1 MNDFFL
7 LNNES
12 LPYVFVDQNIEIKQ
26 ILVKDLNR
34 FAQFSGPI
42 KKLESYSV
50 ETITPLIQTNM
61 LQIMGVVSLTTSLDP
76 ISFSEQLEKA
86 VVIADLLLKIIEVNN
101 DVFKK
106 QPKSENENEN
116 EKGSSWFK
124 AFSYLINHGH
134 RHDEILNM
142 TYGAFIKYLNAAQA
156 IERQQI
162 KSYAIATRVA
172 NNAKQQGW
180 DKYLKQLDR

>member
-26 ILVKDLNR
+26 ILVKDFNR
-34 FAQFSGPI
+34 FAQYSGPI

-76 ISFSEQLEKA
+76 NSFSEQLENA
-86 VVIADLLLKIIEVNN
+86 VVIANLLLKIIEVNN

-106 QPKSENENEN
+106 EHKNEN

-172 NNAKQQGW
+172 KNAKQQGW
-180 DKYLKQLDR
+180 DKYLKQLNG

>member
-34 FAQFSGPI
+34 FSQFSGPI

-50 ETITPLIQTNM
+50 ETIKPLIQTNM

-76 ISFSEQLEKA
+76 NSFSEQLEKIVA
-86 VVIADLLLKIIEVNN
+86 IADLVLKIIEVNN

-106 QPKSENENEN
+106 EPKSKN

-124 AFSYLINHGH
+124 AFSYLVSHGH

-142 TYGAFIKYLNAAQA
+142 TYGAFMNYLKEAQA
-156 IERQQI
+156 LERQQI

-180 DKYLKQLDR
+180 DKYLKQLDG

>member
-12 LPYVFVDQNIEIKQ
+12 LPYVLVDQNIEIKQ

-61 LQIMGVVSLTTSLDP
+61 LQVMGVVSLTTSLDP
-76 ISFSEQLEKA
+76 NCFSEHLENTVA
-86 VVIADLLLKIIEVNN
+86 IADLMLKIIEVNN

-106 QPKSENENEN
+106 EPKSEN

-142 TYGAFIKYLNAAQA
+142 TYGAFLKYLNAAQA

-172 NNAKQQGW
+172 KNAKQQGW
-180 DKYLKQLDR
+180 DKYLKQLNG

>member
-26 ILVKDLNR
+26 ILVKDLNHISQ
-34 FAQFSGPI
+34 FAGPI

-50 ETITPLIQTNM
+50 ETITPLIQTNI

-76 ISFSEQLEKA
+76 NSFSEQLENA
-86 VVIADLLLKIIEVNN
+86 VVIANLLLKIIEVNN

-106 QPKSENENEN
+106 EPKSEN

-142 TYGAFIKYLNAAQA
+142 TYGAFLKYLNAAQA

-180 DKYLKQLDR
+180 DKYLKQLNS

>member
-34 FAQFSGPI
+34 FSQFAGPI

-61 LQIMGVVSLTTSLDP
+61 LQVMGVVSLTTSLDP
-76 ISFSEQLEKA
+76 NCFSEHLENTVA
-86 VVIADLLLKIIEVNN
+86 IADLMLKIIEVNN

-106 QPKSENENEN
+106 EPKSENG
-116 EKGSSWFK
+116 KGSSWFK

-142 TYGAFIKYLNAAQA
+142 TYGAFLKYLNAAQA

-180 DKYLKQLDR
+180 DKYLKQLNG

>member
-34 FAQFSGPI
+34 FSQFAGPI
-42 KKLESYSV
+42 KMLESYSV

-61 LQIMGVVSLTTSLDP
+61 VQIMGVVSLTTSLDP
-76 ISFSEQLEKA
+76 NSFTEQLENA
-86 VVIADLLLKIIEVNN
+86 VVIANLLLKIIEVNI
-101 DVFKK
+101 DVFMKE
-106 QPKSENENEN
+106 PKSEN

-124 AFSYLINHGH
+124 AFSYLIKHGH

-142 TYGAFIKYLNAAQA
+142 TYGAFMNYLKEAQA
-156 IERQQI
+156 LERQQI

-180 DKYLKQLDR
+180 DKYLKQLNS

>member
-34 FAQFSGPI
+34 FSQFSGPI

-76 ISFSEQLEKA
+76 NSFSEQLENA

-106 QPKSENENEN
+106 EPKSENE
-116 EKGSSWFK
+116 KASSWFK

-142 TYGAFIKYLNAAQA
+142 TYGAFLKYLNAAQA

-180 DKYLKQLDR
+180 DKYLKQLNG

>member
-26 ILVKDLNR
+26 ILVKDLNHFSQ
-34 FAQFSGPI
+34 FAGPI

-50 ETITPLIQTNM
+50 ETITPLIQTNT

-76 ISFSEQLEKA
+76 NSFSEQLENTVA
-86 VVIADLLLKIIEVNN
+86 LADLVLKIIEVNI
-101 DVFKK
+101 DVFRKEL
-106 QPKSENENEN
+106 KSEN

-180 DKYLKQLDR
+180 DKYLKQLNG

>member
-34 FAQFSGPI
+34 FSQFAGPI
-42 KKLESYSV
+42 KNLESYSV
-50 ETITPLIQTNM
+50 ETITPLIQTNT

-76 ISFSEQLEKA
+76 NCFSEQLENA
-86 VVIADLLLKIIEVNN
+86 VVIANLLLKIIEVNN
-101 DVFKK
+101 DVFKRE
-106 QPKSENENEN
+106 PKSEN

-124 AFSYLINHGH
+124 AFSYLIKYGH

-142 TYGAFIKYLNAAQA
+142 TYGAFLKYLNAVQA

-162 KSYAIATRVA
+162 KSFAIATRVA

-180 DKYLKQLDR
+180 DKYIKQLDG

>member
-61 LQIMGVVSLTTSLDP
+61 LQVMGAVSLTTSLDP
-76 ISFSEQLEKA
+76 NCFSEHLENTVA
-86 VVIADLLLKIIEVNN
+86 IADLLLKIIEVNN

-106 QPKSENENEN
+106 EPKSEN

-180 DKYLKQLDR
+180 DKYLKQLNS

>member
-12 LPYVFVDQNIEIKQ
+12 LLYVFVDQNIEIKQ

-34 FAQFSGPI
+34 FAQFAGPI

-61 LQIMGVVSLTTSLDP
+61 LQVMGVVSLTTSLDP
-76 ISFSEQLEKA
+76 NCFSEHLENTVA
-86 VVIADLLLKIIEVNN
+86 IANLLLKIIEVNN

-106 QPKSENENEN
+106 EPKSENEK

-142 TYGAFIKYLNAAQA
+142 TYGTFLKYLNAAQA
-156 IERQQI
+156 IERLQI

-180 DKYLKQLDR
+180 DKYLKQLNS

>member
-26 ILVKDLNR
+26 ILVKDLNHFSQ
-34 FAQFSGPI
+34 FAGPI

-50 ETITPLIQTNM
+50 ETITPLIQTNI

-76 ISFSEQLEKA
+76 NCFSEQLENNEA
-86 VVIADLLLKIIEVNN
+86 ITDLVLKIIEVNN
-101 DVFKK
+101 DVFRKE
-106 QPKSENENEN
+106 PKSEN

-124 AFSYLINHGH
+124 AFSYLVSHGH

-142 TYGAFIKYLNAAQA
+142 TYGAFMNYLKEAQA
-156 IERQQI
+156 LERQQI

-172 NNAKQQGW
+172 NNAKEKGW
-180 DKYLKQLDR
+180 DKYIKQLDG

>member
-26 ILVKDLNR
+26 ILVKDLNHFSQ
-34 FAQFSGPI
+34 FAGPI

-50 ETITPLIQTNM
+50 ETITPLIQTNI

-76 ISFSEQLEKA
+76 NCFSEQLENNVA
-86 VVIADLLLKIIEVNN
+86 ITDLVLKIIEVNN

-106 QPKSENENEN
+106 EHKNEN

-156 IERQQI
+156 IERKQI

-180 DKYLKQLDR
+180 DKYVKQLDY

>member
-34 FAQFSGPI
+34 FSQVAGPF
-42 KKLESYSV
+42 KKLESCSV
-50 ETITPLIQTNM
+50 ETITPLIQTNT

-76 ISFSEQLEKA
+76 ISFSEQLENA

-106 QPKSENENEN
+106 EPKSEN

-180 DKYLKQLDR
+180 DKYLKQLNG

>member
-26 ILVKDLNR
+26 ILVKDLNHFSQ
-34 FAQFSGPI
+34 FAGPI

-50 ETITPLIQTNM
+50 ETITPLIQTNI

-76 ISFSEQLEKA
+76 NSFSEQLDNA
-86 VVIADLLLKIIEVNN
+86 VVIANLLLKIIEVNN

-106 QPKSENENEN
+106 EPKSEN

-142 TYGAFIKYLNAAQA
+142 TYGAFLKYLNAAQA

-180 DKYLKQLDR
+180 DKYLKQLNG

>member
-34 FAQFSGPI
+34 FSQFSGPI

-76 ISFSEQLEKA
+76 NYFSEQLA
-86 VVIADLLLKIIEVNN
+86 NNVAIADLVLKIIEVNN

-106 QPKSENENEN
+106 EPISEN

-142 TYGAFIKYLNAAQA
+142 TYGAFIKYLSASQA

-172 NNAKQQGW
+172 NHSKQQGW
-180 DKYLKQLDR
+180 DKYLKQLNG